1 MSETIYSQPYA
12 VKIPPILV
20 AKDRQVGHN
29 PENELISRLHNRL
42 EAEGIKLENMREFG
56 FDIPVS
62 REEQAEGKRGYEY
75 WVQVPGFSY
84 DIPGLQ
90 VESFKGGNYLALRID
105 NPFAEPCARIPEAWD
120 RLVKYIEEQQ
130 IRADDHHEAGVC
142 LEEVSANQSM
152 EVMTIY
158 IRIKD

>member
-62 REEQAEGKRGYEY
+62 REELAEA
-75 WVQVPGFSY
+75 S
-84 DIPGLQ
+84 
-90 VESFKGGNYLALRID
+90 
-105 NPFAEPCARIPEAWD
+105 
-120 RLVKYIEEQQ
+120 
-130 IRADDHHEAGVC
+130 
-142 LEEVSANQSM
+142 
-152 EVMTIY
+152 EVMNTGCKCPDFLMIF
-158 IRIKD
+158 RVCR